1 MTTDALAA
9 SHRRTWFAVVA
20 AASMFGITYGLSSPL
35 IALELQRRGH
45 GEFVIGLNAAMHAL
59 GVLTVAWMLP
69 RAASRWGMRGIL
81 MGALLLVG
89 VVLVLFPMAAW
100 VWLWFPL
107 RYVLGIGSEG
117 VLVTTES
124 WTGHLSSEA
133 SRAMNIAIYTA
144 AVSVG
149 LAIGPLLLGHV
160 GSGDAVPFLIG
171 AALSAVACMFIALD
185 RTPAPRFEHRPLA
198 GGMIGLLRH
207 APVALAATALN
218 AALETSG
225 LTFLPMYAMKLGWG
239 EQGATALVATLLVGA
254 IVLQLP
260 IGWLGDRVDRRR
272 LVLWLS
278 ALSDAGCAGMA
289 VRDRRAVARPRAAV
303 RVGRRVRRHLH
314 AGGDDR
320 RQPLLGR
327 ATGAGVCR
335 DVGGV
340 RHRRAARAAAGGRRD
355 ERPARWPAAVRR
367 ARVRGLWRVRVAQQ
381 GTGLIRSTIVPRT
394 VARRVD
400 LRRCTG
406 RGGSR
411 RASPSYRR
419 FARPGMV

>member
-1 MTTDALAA
+1 MTTIVVGT
-9 SHRRTWFAVVA
+9 SPRRTWIAVVA

-69 RAASRWGMRGIL
+69 RAASRWGMRAIL
-81 MGALLLVG
+81 IFALLLVG

-124 WTGHLSSEA
+124 WTSHLSSEA
-133 SRAMNIAIYTA
+133 SRATNMAIYTA

-171 AALSAVACMFIALD
+171 AALAAIASVFIALD
-185 RTPAPRFEHRPLA
+185 RSPAPRFAHRPLT
-198 GGMIGLLRH
+198 GGMTGLLRH

-225 LTFLPMYAMKLGWG
+225 LTFLPMYAMRLGWS

-260 IGWLGDRVDRRR
+260 IGWLGDRFDRRR

-278 ALSDAGCAGMA
+278 ALSALGALAWPFAIGVAWLGHALLFVWGGVFVGIYTLVVTIVGSRYSEGQLVQVYAGMS
-289 VRDRRAVARPRAAV
+289 VAFG
-303 RVGRRVRRHLH
+303 VGALL
-314 AGGDDR
+314 G
-320 RQPLLGR
+320 PLLAGAAMSVLSDGLPLFAALACTVFGLFAWRSR
-327 ATGAGVCR
+327 A
-335 DVGGV
+335 
-340 RHRRAARAAAGGRRD
+340 
-355 ERPARWPAAVRR
+355 PA
-367 ARVRGLWRVRVAQQ
+367 
-381 GTGLIRSTIVPRT
+381 
-394 VARRVD
+394 
-400 LRRCTG
+400 
-406 RGGSR
+406 
-411 RASPSYRR
+411 
-419 FARPGMV
+419 

>member
-133 SRAMNIAIYTA
+133 SRAMNMAIYTA

-218 AALETSG
+218 AALEASG

-278 ALSDAGCAGMA
+278 ALSALGALAWPFAIGVPWLGHALLFAWGGVFVGIYTLVVTIVGSRYSEGQLVQVYAGMS
-289 VRDRRAVARPRAAV
+289 VAFGIGALL
-303 RVGRRVRRHLH
+303 G
-314 AGGDDR
+314 
-320 RQPLLGR
+320 PLL
-327 ATGAGVCR
+327 AGAAMSALRDGLPLFAALACAAFGVF
-335 DVGGV
+335 
-340 RHRRAARAAAGGRRD
+340 A
-355 ERPARWPAAVRR
+355 
-367 ARVRGLWRVRVAQQ
+367 WR
-381 GTGLIRSTIVPRT
+381 SK
-394 VARRVD
+394 
-400 LRRCTG
+400 
-406 RGGSR
+406 
-411 RASPSYRR
+411 AS
-419 FARPGMV
+419 A